1 MTGGITISDKLTR
14 FIEDRKSEA
23 TRASEDANSDVLSRF
38 MAERRDDYYAWQ
50 LIVFF
55 SEHPY
60 VRFNRLAIIH
70 ALNQD
75 GGRRYIQLALDE
87 LIDQGIIKIVT
98 DGNLALYSL
107 AENMRR
113 LILKLTKPTQKE

>member
-1 MTGGITISDKLTR
+1 MTGGITISDKLTK
-14 FIEDRKSEA
+14 FIEDRKNVE
-23 TRASEDANSDVLSRF
+23 TRVNEDVSSDVLSRF
-38 MAERRDDYYAWQ
+38 MEERRNDYYAWQ